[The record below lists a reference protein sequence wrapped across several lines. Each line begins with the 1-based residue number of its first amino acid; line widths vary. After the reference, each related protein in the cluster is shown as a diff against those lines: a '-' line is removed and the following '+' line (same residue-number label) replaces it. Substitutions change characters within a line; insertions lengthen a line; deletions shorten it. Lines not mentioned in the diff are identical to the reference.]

1 MLTLV
6 LGILLGGIRMAV
18 PRYLCCSS
26 TPVNAVVYTT
36 ALTFIVFLI
45 LRIPSIWVG
54 VNF

>member
-1 MLTLV
+1 MRTLV
-6 LGILLGGIRMAV
+6 LGILVGGIHMAV

-26 TPVNAVVYTT
+26 MPVDVVVYTT